1 MLPSVAL
8 FKFVEYSLFIFVR
21 EGFKKKKEILAEVSG
36 VGVREG
42 LRGQIFFIRSVF

>member
-1 MLPSVAL
+1 MFL
-8 FKFVEYSLFIFVR
+8 FQKMNFFARHQLGKAS
-21 EGFKKKKEILAEVSG
+21 KKKKEILAEVSG